1 MPTKKVEAKE
11 SKKTSKAS
19 VAEKSAAAV
28 KDEVATGPTN
38 KATTKAGKHS
48 AKAQAEADELALAD
62 FLYDDSDWRL
72 AVANDDT
79 RLGRDEWKVA
89 QVHERMNEDE

>member
-48 AKAQAEADELALAD
+48 AKAQAEA
-62 FLYDDSDWRL
+62 
-72 AVANDDT
+72 
-79 RLGRDEWKVA
+79 
-89 QVHERMNEDE
+89 